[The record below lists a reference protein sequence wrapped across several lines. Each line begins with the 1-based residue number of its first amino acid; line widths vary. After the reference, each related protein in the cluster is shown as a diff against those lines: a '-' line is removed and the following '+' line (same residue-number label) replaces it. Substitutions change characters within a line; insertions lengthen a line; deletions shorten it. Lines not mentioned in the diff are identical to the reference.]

1 MFHAGNRTCVQ
12 FRAKHDAIDHKEWP
26 RSLRPPPRQSKWMRR
41 NKRNATFCGRGYYLA
56 NVVMQAR
63 YEKIINGKRFNVC
76 YINKILSYTFKT
88 IFIDGSRISSDKYT
102 RMGILEYF
110 VTLSPK
116 CATACAP
123 HHQGRRFP
131 KYADLPLADRDICRT
146 SIVRSAFRH

>member
-1 MFHAGNRTCVQ
+1 MLEIEHAFNSVQ
-12 FRAKHDAIDHKEWP
+12 NMTLLVIMDGPVRVVRRLDS
-26 RSLRPPPRQSKWMRR
+26 RSGGDK

-56 NVVMQAR
+56 NLVVQAR

-76 YINKILSYTFKT
+76 HINQILPYAFNA
-88 IFIDGSRISSDKYT
+88 IFIDDSRISSDKYA
-102 RMGILEYF
+102 RAGILEYF
-110 VTLSPK
+110 VTSNPT

-131 KYADLPLADRDICRT
+131 KYADLPLADRDICRA